1 MSKLIRIDEECE
13 SILRKYSEGSMSDC
27 IRAME
32 AKATTHVTVSSGIT
46 IEEFRK
52 EMEKLK
58 EGIRNTNA
66 EFMKYLSSGQGAIQL
81 PEIKGDTFIGR
92 TPGNEFRRASLR
104 EEK

>member
-13 SILRKYSEGSMSDC
+13 DILRKYSEGSMSDC

-32 AKATTHVTVSSGIT
+32 AKATTHVTISNGIT
-46 IEEFRK
+46 ADEFRK

-58 EGIRNTNA
+58 EGIRNTHA
-66 EFMKYLSSGQGAIQL
+66 EFMAYLSSGQGAI
-81 PEIKGDTFIGR
+81 KV
-92 TPGNEFRRASLR
+92 PGLADSFHRASLR